1 MLIRSKGST
10 AIELNSFKPGF
21 YLKETAFGGDF
32 KNLDSF
38 CLELENQ
45 SNKSYPIEIMLTLKD
60 GTSVTLDKF
69 NLKPGENI
77 ININNVPLYYDFTG
91 KKPEKLRVVFPNSIN
106 NVLVDDCEV
115 VLSKLSYTLKGE

>member
-1 MLIRSKGST
+1 
-10 AIELNSFKPGF
+10 
-21 YLKETAFGGDF
+21 
-32 KNLDSF
+32 
-38 CLELENQ
+38 
-45 SNKSYPIEIMLTLKD
+45 MLTLKD